1 MTTANDSNHINVI
14 PSLLREFEQKLAHAY
29 AAFGDLA
36 GALPRA
42 RAEADIPQ
50 VVGHSVITATTE
62 AGLAVSTAMARIA
75 GVHKQLEKVA
85 KHYGIEHAAGD
96 VRPKPTDPFTSAE
109 LLIASVEQR
118 DAA

>member
-1 MTTANDSNHINVI
+1 MPIANDSNHINVI

-50 VVGHSVITATTE
+50 VVGHTVITATTE

-75 GVHKQLEKVA
+75 AVHKQLEKVA
-85 KHYGIEHAAGD
+85 RHYGLEQAIGD

-109 LLIASVEQR
+109 LLNEPPEQR
-118 DAA
+118 TAA